1 MQTTEIALSR
11 LVENKENPRTITEGQ
26 FSKLVQSILVFPKMM
41 ELRPIVIDETFTAL
55 GGNMRLK
62 ALCHIVGMDADS
74 LELALSKEQRL
85 TDAERNLLIDY
96 WTRWQKKPT
105 AITASVSDL
114 TEAQKR
120 EFIIKDNVAFGNWD
134 YNELA
139 NKWNVESLNNWG
151 VMVWNPSATS
161 FGGTP
166 QTGASGHASSNN
178 VDFAGQL
185 PPEIDGEDLAPA
197 DLPKIQGSDETAT
210 ERIIITYT
218 KEQEP
223 YLAALLGITS
233 IDKVLY
239 TLDELKERNGS
250 EM

>member
-1 MQTTEIALSR
+1 MQTTEIALSQ

-62 ALCHIVGMDADS
+62 ALCHIVSMDADS

-85 TDAERNLLIDY
+85 TDAERTKLIEY
-96 WTRWQKKPT
+96 WQGWQKKPT
-105 AITASVSDL
+105 AITASASDL

-139 NKWNVESLNNWG
+139 NKWN
-151 VMVWNPSATS
+151 
-161 FGGTP
+161 
-166 QTGASGHASSNN
+166 
-178 VDFAGQL
+178 
-185 PPEIDGEDLAPA
+185 
-197 DLPKIQGSDETAT
+197 DLPLQDWGMNLFNDDLGSFFDLDDKSVDEDEKTQENEKLIKITVEIPQELSYAKDE
-210 ERIIITYT
+210 I
-218 KEQEP
+218 
-223 YLAALLGITS
+223 LSS
-233 IDKVLY
+233 IDELLKSYNGCKVY
-239 TLDELKERNGS
+239 E
-250 EM
+250 